1 MIADDLAKNETR
13 HHKNKVLT
21 ITSTHSTIKWYWIRK
36 LSMTMP
42 WQH

>member
-21 ITSTHSTIKWYWIRK
+21 ITTSTHSTIKWY
-36 LSMTMP
+36 
-42 WQH
+42 